1 MSDENTDVEIAKL
14 RAENARLRKRLAE
27 IAPSQ
32 TKTGRTFFAFAMILL
47 ALSLAFGMFFAR
59 VLSRP

>member
-1 MSDENTDVEIAKL
+1 MTDETTEAEIAKL
-14 RAENARLRKRLAE
+14 RAENDRLRKRLAE
-27 IAPSQ
+27 IAPRQ
-32 TKTGRTFFAFAMILL
+32 TKTGRTFFAFAMLLL